1 MQPHLRFPIEDVSQV
16 GEARRAALQLAAG
29 LDFDAEAGGRLA
41 LMVTEL
47 GTNLHRHVGPGRQAA
62 LLMATVDGQVEV
74 LSLDQ
79 GPGMDLHRCLQ
90 DGYSTGGTAGT
101 GLGAIKRLAARF
113 EAFSAPGRGTV
124 IATRASSEAPDR
136 RPVQAPSPG
145 FDIVGLTLAA
155 PGEQVSGDAWT
166 LRRLP
171 DHWLL
176 LVADGLGHGPDAAQ
190 AADFMVDLLH
200 RTPDGTTSPAS
211 ILERAHNPMRST
223 RGAAVTLACLDLASP
238 SLVVSGAGNVSGR
251 LMSGVVDRSLLVQ
264 HGTLGLQVR
273 RLQDMRYE
281 WPEHAVLV
289 LHSDGIQSR
298 WKLDDVP
305 GLLQAGPAC
314 VAAWILRDHLRGRDD
329 ATVVVAAPRRPV
341 A

>member
-1 MQPHLRFPIEDVSQV
+1 MQPHQRFPIEDISQV
-16 GEARRAALQLAAG
+16 GEARRAALHLADG
-29 LDFDAEAGGRLA
+29 LGFDAEAGGRLA

-62 LLMATVDGQVEV
+62 LLMAAVDGEVEV

-124 IATRASSEAPDR
+124 IAVRASADAPDR
-136 RPVQAPSPG
+136 RPPRPPTAA
-145 FDIVGLTLAA
+145 FDIAGVTLAA
-155 PGEQVSGDAWT
+155 PGEQVSGDAWSV
-166 LRRLP
+166 RKDP

-176 LVADGLGHGPDAAQ
+176 VVADGLGHGPEAAE
-190 AADFMVDLLH
+190 AADHMVALLH
-200 RTPDGTTSPAS
+200 RMPSGTASPADV
-211 ILERAHNPMRST
+211 LERAHDPMRST
-223 RGAAVTLACLDLASP
+223 RGAAVTLVRLDLASAG
-238 SLVVSGAGNVSGR
+238 LVVSGAGNVNGR
-251 LMSGVVDRSLLVQ
+251 LISGVTDRSLLVQ
-264 HGTLGLQVR
+264 HGTLGVQVR

-281 WPEHAVLV
+281 WPDHAVLV

-305 GLLQAGPAC
+305 GLLQAGPTC
-314 VAAWILRDHLRGRDD
+314 LAAWILRDHLRGRDD
-329 ATVVVAAPRRPV
+329 ATVVVAAPRR
-341 A
+341 ALA

>member
-16 GEARRAALQLAAG
+16 GEARRAALHLAAG
-29 LDFDAEAGGRLA
+29 LGFDPEACGRLA

-62 LLMATVDGQVEV
+62 LLMAAVDGQVEV

-79 GPGMDLHRCLQ
+79 GPGMDVHRCLQ

-101 GLGAIKRLAARF
+101 GLGAIRRLAARF
-113 EAFSAPGRGTV
+113 DAFSAPGRGTV
-124 IATRASSEAPDR
+124 IATRASADAPER
-136 RPVQAPSPG
+136 RPVRPPAPG

-166 LRRLP
+166 VRTLE
-171 DHWLL
+171 DHCLL
-176 LVADGLGHGPDAAQ
+176 LVADGLGHGPDAAE
-190 AADFMVDLLH
+190 AADLMVNLLH
-200 RTPDGTTSPAS
+200 RMPDGTASPAS
-211 ILERAHNPMRST
+211 ILERTHDPMRST
-223 RGAAVTLACLDLASP
+223 RGAAVTLACLDLTSP

-251 LMSGVVDRSLLVQ
+251 LISGVVDRSLLVQ
-264 HGTLGLQVR
+264 HGTLGVQVR

-281 WPEHAVLV
+281 WPAHAVLV